1 MMASHISL
9 GKLGEDL
16 ACKYLS
22 QNGYRIIERN
32 YRKPYG
38 EIDIIAQAKNGTL
51 VFCEVKTLS
60 SVNQDLLTP
69 EDHMTASKLRKLQ
82 KTAQVFTRE
91 NPRFVRE
98 DRGSRIDLLA
108 VEMRNSASSIR
119 HYENL

>member
-1 MMASHISL
+1 M
-9 GKLGEDL
+9 
-16 ACKYLS
+16 LS
-22 QNGYRIIERN
+22 RN